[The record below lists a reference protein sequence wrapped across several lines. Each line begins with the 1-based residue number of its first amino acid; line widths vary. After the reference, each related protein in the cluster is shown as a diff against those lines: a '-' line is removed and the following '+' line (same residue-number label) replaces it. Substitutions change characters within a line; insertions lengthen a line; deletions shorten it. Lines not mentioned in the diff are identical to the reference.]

1 MVSLTNLMR
10 EASEKFGLGR
20 KSEPLVTMVARAL
33 FEAQEQGL
41 QGVYEKAK
49 ALGHENSA
57 QNWIATDKPVRVID
71 EDLVIGLL
79 GAETIG
85 RIGRELGLAN
95 LRVKTALTFI
105 IPELMRLFADSGK
118 LPSEMP
124 HVLKVLLESGHARI
138 PPPTSRRIRT
148 AQPPVFAFRAFNG
161 WAIGVLCLLL
171 TGAYLASQLWR
182 EKMVEKSPPQTVIA
196 PQVVMPKMLDAQ
208 SSRSQ
213 ARLTIRNHGGVYE
226 YLGTINDNEVR
237 KLIEDRM
244 MTVWGPSKFN
254 GSLRVMGSIESPAW
268 LPVLDKI
275 LPLLESDGVDVR
287 LEGRS
292 VKVGGW
298 LRDSERQH
306 VLGAL
311 KAVLGSDFT
320 YGYLMDEATEITK
333 DSHDITMTLLSSL
346 PIEYKGA
353 DVVQALNG
361 WVVNFSEG
369 GAEFPSDARDIAARA
384 AAKLRTLSEPVVL
397 EVAVHVDSHHHDSSD
412 MTLTEERGNAIR
424 DAMIK
429 AGLPQGM
436 LKVKPYGS
444 LKPLAANDT
453 PWGRFRNRRVEFRVL
468 SVCNAAN
475 PCAGLGGEA
484 QKAKVP
490 VPPNPITPTVPAE
503 AGGTGP
509 QGSSAQK
516 PEVSKPVVAIPHTQ
530 APVVET
536 EQKASP
542 VLPSAE
548 GGEPAA
554 KPKAQPSAPRPVK
567 AEDLF

>member
-20 KSEPLVTMVARAL
+20 KSEPLVTMVAKAL

-41 QGVYEKAK
+41 QGIVEKAK
-49 ALGHENSA
+49 ALGFAASA
-57 QNWIATDKPVRVID
+57 ENWITPDQPVRVID
-71 EDLVIGLL
+71 EDLVVGLL
-79 GAETIG
+79 GMESIG
-85 RIGRELGLAN
+85 RMGRELGLAN
-95 LRVKTALTFI
+95 LRVKTTLTFI
-105 IPELMRLFADSGK
+105 IPELMRLFAGDGK
-118 LPSEMP
+118 LPTEMP
-124 HVLKVLLESGHARI
+124 HVLKVLLDSGHARI
-138 PPPTSRRIRT
+138 PPPTSRRST
-148 AQPPVFAFRAFNG
+148 PPKRAHLVLRAFNG

-182 EKMVEKSPPQTVIA
+182 EKVVEKSQPATPVQA
-196 PQVVMPKMLDAQ
+196 QVVMPKVLDAQ
-208 SSRSQ
+208 SSRAQ
-213 ARLTIRNHGGVYE
+213 ARLTIRNHGGIYE
-226 YLGTINDNEVR
+226 YQGTINDNDVR

-254 GSLRVMGSIESPAW
+254 GNLRLLASLEPPAW

-298 LRDSERQH
+298 LRDSERQR

-311 KAVLGSDFT
+311 KAALGSDFT

-333 DSHDITMTLLSSL
+333 DAHDITMTLLSSL
-346 PIEYKGA
+346 PLEYKGA

-384 AAKLRTLSEPVVL
+384 AAKLRSISEPVVL
-397 EVAVHVDSHHHDSSD
+397 EVSVHVDSHHHDASD

-436 LKVKPYGS
+436 LKVKAYGS

-468 SVCNAAN
+468 TVCNAAN
-475 PCAGLGGEA
+475 PCAGLGAEG
-484 QKAKVP
+484 QKAKVQGQ
-490 VPPNPITPTVPAE
+490 VNPSNPQVPAE
-503 AGGTGP
+503 MGSGNPQTGSVP
-509 QGSSAQK
+509 KA
-516 PEVSKPVVAIPHTQ
+516 EANKPVVLPQSKPPAIEAEQKPQ
-530 APVVET
+530 AVSPSTEEVEPVV
-536 EQKASP
+536 
-542 VLPSAE
+542 
-548 GGEPAA
+548 
-554 KPKAQPSAPRPVK
+554 KPKPQPSVPKPVK